1 MAWYYGT
8 YSCGHEGRV
17 NIIGPVKDRQ
27 WKADREFSKMC
38 PECYKQY
45 LEKQREKEILEAKEK
60 AEEME
65 LPELTGTEKQV
76 AWAITLRDQLI
87 NKFNKAMNDED
98 YMEYVIRFNP
108 RNQHITREDMIKIID
123 YIIENETDAKFYI
136 DTRFWK
142 LDEFVLKYK
151 KDALR
156 PKEEVEMEK
165 ELLQE
170 IEKEA
175 LIVPENAI
183 TNSIAR
189 IVYENNEIVVTFEK
203 NDKFIEIVK
212 KLGYKWING
221 AWRKEITNTTG
232 TATERIAELGN
243 KLLAAGF
250 PVKIYDHIA
259 REKAINADY
268 EPEHTRWI
276 YLRTSG
282 KYEGWLVIKW
292 QGRNDSLYQIARKL
306 SGSKWDNGV
315 VVKVEYFEEVEEFA
329 RLYDF
334 KFTDAALKAIQEY
347 KEAYQ
352 NSVTTVEKPKE
363 TESRDGLKE
372 ILESS
377 TEILD
382 DLKDD

>member
-45 LEKQREKEILEAKEK
+45 LKKQREKEILEAKKK

-76 AWAITLRDQLI
+76 AWAITIRDQLI

-98 YMEYVIRFNP
+98 YMEIISFDV
-108 RNQHITREDMIKIID
+108 RNITKEDMIKIRD
-123 YIIENETDAKFYI
+123 YIIENKTNAEFYI
-136 DTRFWK
+136 DTRYWK
-142 LDEFVLKYK
+142 LDEFIIKYK

-165 ELLQE
+165 KLLEE

>member
-45 LEKQREKEILEAKEK
+45 LKKQREKEILEAKKK

-98 YMEYVIRFNP
+98 YMEIISFDV
-108 RNQHITREDMIKIID
+108 RNITKEDMIKIRD
-123 YIIENETDAKFYI
+123 YIIENKTNAEFYI
-136 DTRFWK
+136 DARYWK
-142 LDEFVLKYK
+142 LDEFIIKYK
-151 KDALR
+151 KDALK

-165 ELLQE
+165 KLLEE

-175 LIVPENAI
+175 IIVPENAI

-268 EPEHTRWI
+268 EPERNKWI

-334 KFTDAALKAIQEY
+334 KFTDATLKAIQEY

>member
-45 LEKQREKEILEAKEK
+45 LKKQREKEILEAKKK

-98 YMEYVIRFNP
+98 YMEIISFDVGN
-108 RNQHITREDMIKIID
+108 ITKEDMIKIRD
-123 YIIENETDAKFYI
+123 YIIENKTNAEFYI
-136 DTRFWK
+136 DTRYWK
-142 LDEFVLKYK
+142 LDEFITKYK

-165 ELLQE
+165 KLLEE